1 MMVIAF
7 MSFGATTITF
17 KAVYFNYRHTIWED
31 IYGRGIAFFICST
44 LQYMT
49 NEPGSQSIFDLRKS
63 IRVQLFLRVLLISAA
78 YVFLFLAI
86 QWTSSFIYVALIMCV
101 LPVACKIAQRY
112 TLIDKN
118 YSSWELFTLL
128 CSVIGMIFLF
138 RSEANFV
145 SKSNLIHNLDFSYD
159 NFASYIY
166 GVLCI
171 ICWAFANAL
180 L

>member
-1 MMVIAF
+1 MLALPLVDISYTKSGDIPMVGAITMMVIAF
-7 MSFGATTITF
+7 LAFGATTITF

-44 LQYMT
+44 LQYLT

-63 IRVQLFLRVLLISAA
+63 IRVQLFLRILLISAA
-78 YVFLFLAI
+78 YVFLFLAV

-101 LPVACKIAQRY
+101 LPVSCKIAQRY

-138 RSEANFV
+138 RSE
-145 SKSNLIHNLDFSYD
+145 
-159 NFASYIY
+159 
-166 GVLCI
+166 
-171 ICWAFANAL
+171 
-180 L
+180 